1 MKRTAL
7 KRSRVAIKRRS
18 KKTAA
23 AYAGKDGRRAFVK
36 GYLKAWPVCQVN
48 WEGCTAWTQD
58 VHEWWSRGT
67 GGAIV
72 PGPKADIQGQ
82 QFIPVCRHCHDQLQL
97 QPDRAK
103 EEGWVRRVGKPTRYP
118 AASSRGL

>member
-1 MKRTAL
+1 MPLRRVAL
-7 KRSRVAIKRRS
+7 KRRRRPLTRHPINRQSAKR
-18 KKTAA
+18 KK
-23 AYAGKDGRRAFVK
+23 AYAGKDGRIAFRAMFIEANPHCMV
-36 GYLKAWPVCQVN
+36 A

-72 PGPKADIQGQ
+72 PGPKAERQGQ
-82 QFIPVCRHCHDQLQL
+82 RFIPICRRCHGELDL

-103 EEGWVRRVGKPTRYP
+103 EQGWVRGI
-118 AASSRGL
+118 A

>member
-1 MKRTAL
+1 MKRTPLRKSTKPL
-7 KRSRVAIKRRS
+7 KRSRIARRS

-23 AYAGKDGRRAFVK
+23 LYRNERVPFVK
-36 GYLKAWPVCQVN
+36 AFIKANPWCFVM
-48 WEGCTAWTQD
+48 WEDCTHYTQD

-72 PGPKADIQGQ
+72 PGEKADSQHQ
-82 QFIPVCRHCHDQLQL
+82 RFIPVCRRCHGELDL

-103 EEGWVRRVGKPTRYP
+103 EQGWVKAV
-118 AASSRGL
+118 